1 MTADCMAFV
10 QSQRDE
16 LRYFGG
22 DGQSVGALSAQPG
35 LKQQT
40 FVMTR
45 GGGFGE

>member
-1 MTADCMAFV
+1 MTVDCRAFV
-10 QSQRDE
+10 QNQQDV

-22 DGQSVGALSAQPG
+22 DGQGSDALPVQPG

-45 GGGFGE
+45 GVIR